1 MSFKTMFIIFVIAC
15 GVYFQSE
22 KPQSSGRF
30 VQMPPM
36 DVGGGDGV
44 VILGPANCS
53 SAGAKRADS
62 LAKALE
68 ERGIPHTRSNQIGMR
83 AGEQP
88 SQKQMDNAK
97 AVMGGEVPIVF
108 IRGRAKANPSLSE
121 VISEYSSGSR

>member
-1 MSFKTMFIIFVIAC
+1 MSFKTMFLMFVIAC
-15 GVYFQSE
+15 AVYYQWE
-22 KPQSSGRF
+22 KPQSTGRF

-53 SAGAKRADS
+53 SAGAQRADS

-68 ERGIPHTRSNQIGMR
+68 KRGIPHTRSNQMGMLS
-83 AGEQP
+83 GERP
-88 SQKQMDNAK
+88 SKEQMDKVK

-108 IRGRAKANPSLSE
+108 IRGRAKANPSLDE
-121 VISEYSSGSR
+121 VLSEYRSGSR